1 MRIFNHSLFSRRCA
15 GSLAFLCAGAALSL
29 FFLVLA
35 QKQSFALSAA
45 LSSLGL
51 GLLAFLLNRKSLMY
65 LSMGCSALISY
76 QHLEYQTCHQ
86 KGQLEARVP
95 SAHPSTNDLAPFDH
109 QYLSHR

>member
-1 MRIFNHSLFSRRCA
+1 MHIFNLSTFSRRCA
-15 GSLAFLCAGAALSL
+15 GTLAFLCAGVALSL

-35 QKQSFALSAA
+35 QKQGLALYAA
-45 LSSLGL
+45 LGSLGL
-51 GLLAFLLNRKSLMY
+51 GLFSFVLNQKNLMY

-86 KGQLEARVP
+86 KEHLEARVP
-95 SAHPSTNDLAPFDH
+95 AAHPSTNDLAPFDH

>member
-1 MRIFNHSLFSRRCA
+1 MHIFNRSTFSRRCA
-15 GSLAFLCAGAALSL
+15 DSLAFLCAGAALAL

-35 QKQSFALSAA
+35 QKQGFALSAA
-45 LSSLGL
+45 LGSLALGL
-51 GLLAFLLNRKSLMY
+51 FSFLLNKRSLMY

-95 SAHPSTNDLAPFDH
+95 SAHASTNDLAPFDH